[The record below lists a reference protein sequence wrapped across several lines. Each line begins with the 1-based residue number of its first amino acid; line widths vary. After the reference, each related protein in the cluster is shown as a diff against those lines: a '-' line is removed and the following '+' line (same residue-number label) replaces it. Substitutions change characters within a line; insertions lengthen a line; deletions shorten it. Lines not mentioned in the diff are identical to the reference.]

1 MTGIRERCPCDAS
14 IRIDHPD
21 PAPIAADWRATH
33 PCDRRNGSDR
43 DVTGGGQVE
52 VAYTEPH
59 PTDSKLA
66 TPADGPSPYR
76 NQQPAPGFRGAA

>member
-1 MTGIRERCPCDAS
+1 LAS
-14 IRIDHPD
+14 IRVTCGCESSITVKHPD
-21 PAPIAADWRATH
+21 PQPIAAAWLQAH